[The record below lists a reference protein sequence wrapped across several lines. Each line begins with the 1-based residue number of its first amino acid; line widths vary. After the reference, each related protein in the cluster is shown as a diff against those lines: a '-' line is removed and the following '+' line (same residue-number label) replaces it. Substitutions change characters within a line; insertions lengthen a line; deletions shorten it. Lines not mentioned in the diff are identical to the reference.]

1 MVLTSTA
8 PGLRY
13 ATALFPL
20 PLMPVRRP
28 FGSVAS
34 DASGCAQGGVCYRQG
49 LPATLRV
56 GTFPNG
62 GATAPGRRE
71 TLCAAARR
79 PSSLRRAGMPLGCA
93 LMTTNSQATPSFAVH
108 IPDAELE
115 PEPLDPAQIVS
126 GDPAVTGK
134 VLWESADGKQLRGI
148 WQITPGV
155 VTDTEANELFVVVS
169 GRATIEVEGGDVIEV
184 GPGDAAV
191 LREGDRTTWT
201 VHETLRKA
209 YHISL

>member
-1 MVLTSTA
+1 MTNLDHPAA
-8 PGLRY
+8 P
-13 ATALFPL
+13 
-20 PLMPVRRP
+20 
-28 FGSVAS
+28 
-34 DASGCAQGGVCYRQG
+34 D
-49 LPATLRV
+49 PA
-56 GTFPNG
+56 P
-62 GATAPGRRE
+62 A
-71 TLCAAARR
+71 
-79 PSSLRRAGMPLGCA
+79 
-93 LMTTNSQATPSFAVH
+93 SFAVH

-115 PEPLDPAQIVS
+115 PEPLDPAQIIS
-126 GDPAVTGK
+126 GEPVVTGK

-169 GRATIEVEGGDVIEV
+169 GRATIDVEGGDTLDV
-184 GPGDAAV
+184 GPGTACV